1 MTKNGKYQ
9 HSRAGIPRLPKNSYY
24 RYRTNVDPSTEDWII
39 TGAIKVNKV
48 LSRDEVDSLNAKAG
62 IKPLIYANEKDA
74 KEIKK
79 QIRMQLQAKKQ
90 INSESMKHMH
100 NIIKEETRR
109 HLMEYADKFKDQS
122 ISEKMISYA
131 DDLQNDLNAALHN
144 QQCSKHDI
152 VLLKWQEVINKLRM
166 VANSIS

>member
-1 MTKNGKYQ
+1 
-9 HSRAGIPRLPKNSYY
+9 
-24 RYRTNVDPSTEDWII
+24 
-39 TGAIKVNKV
+39 
-48 LSRDEVDSLNAKAG
+48 
-62 IKPLIYANEKDA
+62 
-74 KEIKK
+74 
-79 QIRMQLQAKKQ
+79 
-90 INSESMKHMH
+90 MKHMH

-109 HLMEYADKFKDQS
+109 HLMEYADKFKDPS

-166 VANSIS
+166 IAKSIS

>member
-1 MTKNGKYQ
+1 
-9 HSRAGIPRLPKNSYY
+9 
-24 RYRTNVDPSTEDWII
+24 
-39 TGAIKVNKV
+39 
-48 LSRDEVDSLNAKAG
+48 
-62 IKPLIYANEKDA
+62 
-74 KEIKK
+74 
-79 QIRMQLQAKKQ
+79 
-90 INSESMKHMH
+90 
-100 NIIKEETRR
+100 
-109 HLMEYADKFKDQS
+109 MEYADKFKDQS